1 MKLVDIEIERFRSI
15 RNQTG
20 EDSIE
25 FQGLDCLVGENN
37 AGKTNILSAVRFLLE
52 EEKKEN
58 NDELFWQKR
67 DDEVVEVRGFF
78 KIEAKDLNR
87 IRDEKARNDIN
98 QTLISEYK
106 SYDRVLGICRQFD
119 GEVGASPSF
128 KLLQRVP
135 EDEDL
140 RKSSIKKVRDDL
152 WDKQKSDK
160 DYSKSDYRAEM
171 VDRFEHLADVIP
183 NDKQRNKGIW
193 TKNYHEFLSKK
204 REEFDLTIAPTEFPD
219 GTVTSV
225 RKDLLPDVITI
236 PAVKEMDSTTKRGGE
251 VGELINAI
259 SEGVREEL
267 DKKLEAQLEG
277 FNFQDHDGITKIE
290 SQVTDHLSE
299 TFDDREVSFS
309 FPSFSMKDI
318 FSGADLKI
326 SETHLD
332 GSLSK
337 ENVGEGVK
345 RTLIF
350 SLLRTLA
357 DLQQGRLSVT
367 TDEDEDKSKSPPL
380 LILFEE
386 AELYLYPQLQKQL
399 LSALS
404 KITDSQNQVI
414 LSTHSPVLID
424 HTMLD
429 TINIVR
435 KNNAEAT
442 TVTQFHSVL
451 VRELD
456 ESNRPLVTD
465 LNSVSEYIFTDQ
477 IVLVEGVSDRII
489 LQKLAPY
496 LDSAWDFRTSGI
508 PIMEVGGKSE
518 VTRFHNFL
526 SHLGITTYSVLDIDA
541 AQDQIE
547 NISDEPATVEL
558 AEELE
563 EAAED
568 EFDGSEYNHNNL
580 PSEITHESW
589 DNAFDLLED
598 LEDRIRNGGS
608 VNDDHA
614 NMVAKVLATCET
626 NNTRDI
632 LPAAA
637 VEDQRVAL
645 VEALLDENVLLL
657 SGDVEDY
664 YPRDETVGK
673 REAALNFDPETDYED
688 TEPDSLFQSL
698 PSYEQTDVEVFL
710 RRVFE
715 DRLGSSQ
722 SR

>member
-15 RNQTG
+15 KSQTG

-25 FQGLDCLVGENN
+25 FRGLDCLVGENN

-52 EEKKEN
+52 VEKKKN

-67 DDEVVEVRGFF
+67 DDEIVEVRGFF
-78 KIEAKDLNR
+78 KIDSKDLTR
-87 IRDEKARNDIN
+87 IKDEETRDDIK
-98 QTLISEYK
+98 QILISDYN
-106 SYDRVLGICRQFD
+106 SYDKVLGICRRFD
-119 GEVGASPSF
+119 GEEDSSPSF
-128 KLLQRVP
+128 KLLQQVP
-135 EDEDL
+135 ENEDL
-140 RKSSIKKVRDDL
+140 RKSSIEDERDKL
-152 WDKQKSDK
+152 WEKQKSD
-160 DYSKSDYRAEM
+160 DGYSKSDYRDEM
-171 VDRFEHLADVIP
+171 SDRYKRLANVIP
-183 NDKQRNKGIW
+183 SDKQRNKGVW
-193 TKNYHEFLSKK
+193 TNKYQEFIRKYND
-204 REEFDLTIAPTEFPD
+204 EFNLIIAPTDFPK
-219 GTVTSV
+219 GTKMPV
-225 RKDLLPDVITI
+225 REDLLPEVITI

-251 VGELINAI
+251 VGKLISAI

-267 DKKLEAQLEG
+267 DEKLEAQLEG

-290 SQVTDHLSE
+290 NQVTDHLGE

-309 FPSFSMKDI
+309 FPEFSMKNI
-318 FSGADLKI
+318 FSGADLEI
-326 SETHLD
+326 NETHLD

-367 TDEDEDKSKSPPL
+367 SDEDEENSTAPPL
-380 LILFEE
+380 MILFEE

-399 LSALS
+399 LSAIS
-404 KITDSQNQVI
+404 KITDNDNQVI

-435 KNNAEAT
+435 NNDAEAT

-456 ESNRPLVTD
+456 EQDRPLVTD

-496 LDSAWDFRTSGI
+496 FDSAWDFRTSGI

-541 AQDQIE
+541 VQDQIE

-563 EAAED
+563 ETAED
-568 EFDGSEYNHNNL
+568 EFDGSEYNHNHL
-580 PSEITHESW
+580 PPEITHESW
-589 DNAFDLLED
+589 DNAFGLLED
-598 LEDRIRNGGS
+598 LEERIRDGGS
-608 VNDDHA
+608 VNEDHA

-626 NNTRDI
+626 SNTRDI
-632 LPAAA
+632 LPTAA
-637 VEDQRVAL
+637 VEEQRVDV

-657 SGDVEDY
+657 SGDIEDY
-664 YPRDETVGK
+664 YPREETMGK

-688 TEPDSLFQSL
+688 TEPNSLFQSL
-698 PSYEQTDVEVFL
+698 PSYEQTDMEVFL

-715 DRLGSSQ
+715 E
-722 SR
+722 